1 MFSLVYCVMCICE
14 RGKNSIRSEKKWTSA
29 LLSKHLQYHL
39 DNCKIM
45 IFWLSRMFRKKYSIN
60 NLKSRLIYRLYKINI
75 ITKVFN
81 LIDFSSLVISPRSVW
96 RSENSKNGVL
106 MKGSSKLIAR
116 NYSYV
121 IKETADLHET

>member
-1 MFSLVYCVMCICE
+1 
-14 RGKNSIRSEKKWTSA
+14 
-29 LLSKHLQYHL
+29 
-39 DNCKIM
+39 
-45 IFWLSRMFRKKYSIN
+45 MFRGKYSIN

-106 MKGSSKLIAR
+106 MKDSSKLIAR

-121 IKETADLHET
+121 IKEAADLHEA